1 MCSIFAIFN
10 PVCPETE
17 ARRLAVTLSNLM
29 NHRGPDSHGVFSC
42 SAGML
47 VHNRISIVDVFGG
60 GQPLFAKDR
69 SVALVANGEIYNHK
83 QIRAGMPH
91 YPFATDSDCEA
102 ILAAYL
108 EYGIACLQHLRGMF
122 AFAILDQASNTYLVA
137 RDHMGI
143 LSLYYGYDR
152 CGTLYVASEMKALTG
167 ICEQIQILPPGH
179 YLSGESTTPVCYY
192 ERDWQSYAQVTA
204 WHKDTA
210 VLRHALEDAVESHMM
225 SDVSFG
231 LLLSGGLDS
240 SLVSSIAVRKHVE
253 KGGKA
258 SDLCSFSIGLEG
270 SPDLLAARTMADFL
284 GTRHFEH
291 VYSLEEGFDE
301 IRKTIWHIESYDVTT
316 VRASTPMQ
324 MLARKIR
331 GNGVKVV
338 LTGDGSDEAFGGY
351 LYFHK
356 APGPRELH
364 EECVRKLS
372 SMHLYDCLRVNK
384 TLLSWGVE
392 PRVPFLDRHFLDVA
406 MRLDPGEKMC
416 IDGRM
421 EKHILRQTFSDYL
434 PHSIAWR
441 QKEQSS
447 DGVGYDWIGGLKA
460 MAASLVSDSMLAAAR
475 YRFPHNTPT
484 SKEAYLYRQIFD
496 ELFPHR
502 SAALCAPG
510 GKTAGNATE
519 LASVW
524 LGGMLIDD
532 PSGRAVLGIHTN
544 AMAA

>member
-10 PVCPETE
+10 PVCSE
-17 ARRLAVTLSNLM
+17 AEVRRLAVTQSNLM
-29 NHRGPDSHGVFSC
+29 NHRGPDSHGIFSC
-42 SAGML
+42 STGVL

-83 QIRAGMPH
+83 QIRAALPH

-102 ILAAYL
+102 ILAAYT

-122 AFAILDQASNTYLVA
+122 AFALLDQASNTYLVA

-152 CGTLYVASEMKALTG
+152 CGALYVASELKALTG

-179 YLSGESTTPVCYY
+179 YLSGDSATPVRYY
-192 ERDWQSYAQVTA
+192 ERDWQSYTQVTA
-204 WHKDTA
+204 WHKDAA
-210 VLRHALEDAVESHMM
+210 VLRNALEDAVESHMM

-258 SDLCSFSIGLEG
+258 SDVCSFSIGLEG
-270 SPDLLAARTMADFL
+270 SPDLQAARIMADYL

-291 VYSLEEGFDE
+291 IYSLEEGFDE

-384 TLLSWGVE
+384 TLLAWGVE
-392 PRVPFLDRHFLDVA
+392 PRVPFLDRHLLDVV
-406 MRLDPGEKMC
+406 MRLDPREKMC

-447 DGVGYDWIGGLKA
+447 DGVGYNWIDGLKA

-519 LASVW
+519 LASAW
-524 LGGMLIDD
+524 LGDMLIDD
-532 PSGRAVLGIHTN
+532 PSGRAVLGIHSN
-544 AMAA
+544 ALVG